1 MKNLLQLVSLWL
13 LPLGLP
19 ASWAQVVGGS
29 ATVRGHVG
37 QAPAGDTVW
46 LEYRGYLGR
55 QAPHVRLS
63 PGESFEFILPA
74 IEAPTHAGIQPVKLK

>member
-1 MKNLLQLVSLWL
+1 MKNLLRLVSLWP

-29 ATVRGHVG
+29 ATVRGHFS
-37 QAPAGDTVW
+37 QAPAGDMVW
-46 LEYRGYLGR
+46 LEYRGHLGR

-63 PGESFEFILPA
+63 PGGSFEFILSA
-74 IEAPTHAGIQPVKLK
+74 IEAPTHAGMQPVKLK

>member
-1 MKNLLQLVSLWL
+1 MKNLLRLVGLWL

-19 ASWAQVVGGS
+19 ASWAQAMGGS
-29 ATVRGHVG
+29 ATVRGHVS

-46 LEYRGYLGR
+46 LEYREHLGR

-63 PGESFEFILPA
+63 PGGNFEFVLPA
-74 IEAPTHAGIQPVKLK
+74 TGAPTHAGIQPVKLK